1 MLVTRNYVDAWLA
14 ARASRRPETA
24 ALENIAAR
32 ALAVLPHLMLP
43 GGMPLIGDISPDC
56 PPGFLAAILPGKQS
70 GDGWSDLLSADDRAS
85 SAELR
90 STAGTADADALGAD
104 GWWRVDAGKW
114 AGLWHVAPDGWCP
127 MPGHGHQ
134 DLGAFEVHF
143 DGVALFTDPGRGAY
157 GENGE
162 AAHYTR
168 ASAHN
173 SLTVD
178 GADPAPANRPYYDDR
193 FRRSVLGPPP
203 TVTRETRGLQIAH
216 HGFARLDGIGRVT
229 RRWRFEPGSL
239 TITDRVEGRGRHVVR
254 RWLHTTHRV
263 TAGDGGAAIEGER
276 DRFRLSCD
284 GDVTVNIGK
293 RWTAYGV
300 SVPASVICIT
310 QRAPLPLDTTIT
322 VEVG

>member
-1 MLVTRNYVDAWLA
+1 
-14 ARASRRPETA
+14 
-24 ALENIAAR
+24 
-32 ALAVLPHLMLP
+32 
-43 GGMPLIGDISPDC
+43 MPLIGDISPDF
-56 PPGFLAAILPGKQS
+56 PPDFLAGLLPGVQA
-70 GDGWSDLLSADDRAS
+70 GDGWSGLPAPDDRARL
-85 SAELR
+85 ETLKE
-90 STAGTADADALGAD
+90 TAGIADGDALGAD
-104 GWWRVDAGKW
+104 GWWRVDAGRW
-114 AGLWHVAPDGWCP
+114 AGLWHVAPDGWSP

-143 DGVALFTDPGRGAY
+143 DGAALFADPGRGAY

-162 AAHYTR
+162 AASYAR

-178 GADPAPANRPYYDDR
+178 DAEPSPANRPYYDDR
-193 FRRSVLGPPP
+193 FRRGVGGPPP
-203 TVTRETRGLQIAH
+203 TVTRETGGLQIVH
-216 HGFARLDGIGRVT
+216 HGFARLDGVGHVT
-229 RRWRFEPGSL
+229 RHWRFEPGAL

-263 TAGDGGAAIEGER
+263 TAGAGGAAIEGER
-276 DRFRLSCD
+276 GRFRLSCD
-284 GDVTVNIGK
+284 GEVVVSIGK

-310 QRAPLPLDTTIT
+310 QRAALPLETTIT